1 MIDQIDLMEVIQ
13 KYRGDGVVIPVFQ
26 ASKGWTQ
33 VTDNPNRDIAG
44 GGAMG
49 KASSFALGLAVA
61 RPEIKVILLDG
72 DGSLEMN
79 LGSLVTIADR
89 APKNFFHFV
98 IQNSV
103 YATTGGQ
110 PIAAHT
116 KVSFAGLALDAGY
129 AASYEF
135 DDLEEFTTS
144 AEKIFS
150 EDGPVLICAKT
161 VPVIRTPE
169 QRAQQQA
176 LARANPQRRTHAE
189 ALLELRDELR
199 SPKLPSSR
207 N

>member
-1 MIDQIDLMEVIQ
+1 MIDQTDLMEVIK

-26 ASKGWTQ
+26 ATGAWTKI
-33 VTDNPNRDIAG
+33 TDNPDRDIAG

-79 LGSLVTIADR
+79 LGSLVTIAER

-98 IQNSV
+98 IQNGV

-110 PIAAHT
+110 PIAGDT
-116 KVSFAGLALDAGY
+116 KVSFAGMAKDAGY
-129 AASYEF
+129 AATYDF

-150 EDGPVLICAKT
+150 EDGPVLICAQT
-161 VPVIRTPE
+161 VPVIRSPE

-176 LARANPQRRTHAE
+176 AARANPNRRTHAQ

-199 SPKLPSSR
+199 STKATA
-207 N
+207 

>member
-1 MIDQIDLMEVIQ
+1 MIDQVDLMEVIQ

-26 ASKGWTQ
+26 ASRGWTQ
-33 VTDNPNRDIAG
+33 VTDNPGRDISG

-61 RPEIKVILLDG
+61 RPDLKVILLDG

-79 LGSLVTIADR
+79 LGSLVTIAER
-89 APKNFFHFV
+89 GPKNFYHFV
-98 IQNSV
+98 IQNGV

-110 PIAAHT
+110 PIAGDT
-116 KVSFAGLALDAGY
+116 QVSFAGMAQDAGY

-150 EDGPVLICAKT
+150 EDGPVLICTKT

-169 QRAQQQA
+169 ERAQQQA
-176 LARANPQRRTHAE
+176 LQRANPRRRTPAD
-189 ALLELRDELR
+189 AMRELRDELR
-199 SPKLPSSR
+199 TPKPPSSR

>member
-1 MIDQIDLMEVIQ
+1 MIDQTDLMEVIKQ
-13 KYRGDGVVIPVFQ
+13 YRGDGVVIPVFQ
-26 ASKGWTQ
+26 ATGAWTK
-33 VTDNPNRDIAG
+33 VTDNPDRDIGG

-79 LGSLVTIADR
+79 LGSLVTIAER

-110 PIAAHT
+110 PIAGDT
-116 KVSFAGLALDAGY
+116 KVSFAGMAKDAGY
-129 AASYEF
+129 AASYDF

-150 EDGPVLICAKT
+150 EEGPVLICVQT
-161 VPVIRTPE
+161 VPVIRSPE
-169 QRAQQQA
+169 QRTEQQA
-176 LARANPQRRTHAE
+176 AARANPHRRTHAQ
-189 ALLELRDELR
+189 ALMELRDELR
-199 SPKLPSSR
+199 STKATA
-207 N
+207 